1 MSSVS
6 VLCIGEIL
14 FDHLAD
20 QLGKPLA
27 EVTSWSAFP
36 GGAPANVACAL
47 QKLGTPAGFIGC
59 VGQDESGKA
68 LTALLEAEKVN
79 IEGLQLHPT
88 APTRL
93 VYVTRTQSGD
103 RTFAG
108 FGRYDT
114 ADFAD
119 THLMANLI
127 PEPLFQGAGF
137 LVTGTLELA
146 YLDSRAAL
154 HRSVA
159 LAQSQSVKI
168 VVDVN
173 WRPVFWSSAE
183 TAKVLI
189 AQLLSQA
196 DFIKLTDE
204 EAEWLFGNSSP
215 QTVVAAYPQVE
226 GVLVTAGEKGCH
238 YWIQGA
244 AGHVPAFPVTTVD
257 TTGAGDAFL
266 AGFLH
271 QISSRSPAALEV
283 ALGPDAAA
291 QAVRYASAVGALTTL
306 QPGAIAAQP
315 TAEAVEQFLAAPH
328 RIQNGS

>member
-1 MSSVS
+1 MSAVS

-20 QLGKPLA
+20 QKGKPLA

-47 QKLGTPAGFIGC
+47 QKLGTPTRFIGC
-59 VGQDESGKA
+59 VGQDESGQA
-68 LTALLEAEKVN
+68 LTALLNAEGVN
-79 IEGLQLHPT
+79 VEGLQLHPT

-93 VYVTRTQSGD
+93 VYVTRTQEGE

-108 FGRYDT
+108 FGQYDT

-119 THLMANLI
+119 THLSADQI
-127 PEPLFQGAGF
+127 PERLFQGTSF
-137 LVTGTLELA
+137 FVTGTLELA

-154 HRSVA
+154 HRAVL
-159 LAQSQSVKI
+159 LAQKHSAKV

-183 TAKVLI
+183 TAKILM
-189 AQLLSQA
+189 AQLLIQA

-204 EAEWLFGNSSP
+204 EAEWLFGSSSP
-215 QTVVAAYPQVE
+215 ETVVAAYPKVE
-226 GVLVTAGEKGCH
+226 GVLVTAGEKGCD
-238 YWIQGA
+238 YWLQGNT
-244 AGHVPAFPVTTVD
+244 GHVPAFPVKTVD

-271 QISSRSPAALEV
+271 QLSSQFLTTLDRSAAL
-283 ALGPDAAA
+283 

-315 TAEAVEQFLAAPH
+315 TPEAVEQFLAALDL
-328 RIQNGS
+328 N